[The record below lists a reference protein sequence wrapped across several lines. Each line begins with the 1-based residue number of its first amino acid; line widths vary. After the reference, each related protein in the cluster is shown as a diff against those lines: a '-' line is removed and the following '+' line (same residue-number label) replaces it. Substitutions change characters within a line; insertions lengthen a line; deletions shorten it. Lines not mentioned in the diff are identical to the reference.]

1 MTIKDNVMENNVET
15 TENRNRFIG
24 TQDIEVM
31 TQALKLVRS
40 LSSGHSLQLCLSCR
54 PHLLGWAYLR
64 GRGKFRYRAKGECWS
79 GRGRLPGCRLLLRW
93 VSGNAVLGS
102 LSVRLGDIR

>member
-31 TQALKLVRS
+31 TQALKLVR
-40 LSSGHSLQLCLSCR
+40 LLYSGHSL
-54 PHLLGWAYLR
+54 
-64 GRGKFRYRAKGECWS
+64 
-79 GRGRLPGCRLLLRW
+79 
-93 VSGNAVLGS
+93 
-102 LSVRLGDIR
+102 